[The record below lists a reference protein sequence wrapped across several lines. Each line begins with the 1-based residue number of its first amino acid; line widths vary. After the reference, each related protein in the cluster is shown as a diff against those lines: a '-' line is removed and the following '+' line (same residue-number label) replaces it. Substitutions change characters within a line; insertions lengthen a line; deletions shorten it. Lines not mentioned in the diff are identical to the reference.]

1 MPALALTIILLQT
14 NIPPAEYG
22 EQIASLPV
30 HTARRLAEAHKPTA
44 HGAIGRN
51 RAAYFHVRFQ
61 LGMHHLADYGLAAR
75 RPDVV
80 DRFLTAVEF
89 SLQHQQADGDYR
101 LVIPDALKNKGRPSV
116 ADRASGV
123 AFFASSL
130 GLGLYAL
137 ETNGWFQNADECA
150 TARSR
155 VQKIKPRLQ
164 ATLDCLLKHQ
174 QTLKTADSRAPNR
187 LLFDALAFETL
198 GRLLTRKES
207 QQVAAAFVAEAVSL
221 VDAQEGYFIEG
232 GGFDSSYNA
241 VATALALRLLMMGQQ
256 QTDRPPGLQLSP
268 QTNLQTDL
276 RTVCANAVRWQQ
288 QRVLQS
294 GEVSTAGNS
303 RVRSDDAGESFL
315 GRKKGV
321 DVGHV
326 VEAFLLASQAMQ
338 DESLNELA
346 LHVLSFYEHRR
357 QK

>member
-1 MPALALTIILLQT
+1 MLALALITTLLQT
-14 NIPPAEYG
+14 DIVPAEYG

-44 HGAIGRN
+44 NGAIGRN

-75 RPDVV
+75 RADVI

-101 LVIPDALKNKGRPSV
+101 LVIPDALKNAGRPSV

-137 ETNGWFQNADECA
+137 ETNGWFQESDDCA
-150 TARSR
+150 MARRR
-155 VQKIKPRLQ
+155 VQKIKPRLR
-164 ATLDCLLKHQ
+164 ATLDYLLTHQ
-174 QTLKTADSRAPNR
+174 QTLKTADAEAPNR
-187 LLFDALAFETL
+187 LLFDALAFESL
-198 GRLLTRKES
+198 GRLLSHKES
-207 QQVAAAFVAEAVSL
+207 QQVAASFVVRAVSL

-241 VATALALRLLMMGQQ
+241 VATALALRLLMMDQQ
-256 QTDRPPGLQLSP
+256 QPSLPPG
-268 QTNLQTDL
+268 L
-276 RTVCANAVRWQQ
+276 RTVCKNAVRWQQ
-288 QRVLQS
+288 QRVLKS

-303 RVRSDDAGESFL
+303 RVKPGEAGESFL
-315 GRKKGV
+315 GKKKGV
-321 DVGHV
+321 DVGHI
-326 VEAFLLASQAMQ
+326 VEAFLLASHTMQ
-338 DESLNELA
+338 DESLNALA
-346 LHVLSFYEHRR
+346 LHVLSFYEHRGQ